1 MIYYALAASIAAL
14 LGGALALYRQKWM
27 NLLLGYAAGSLIG
40 VVCFELLPE
49 IFDGINRGDAS
60 EIAAMTAFVSG
71 FIFFHILEKSLLI
84 HTFHEDKYSSH
95 HLHANIGAVSVS
107 ALIAHSFVDGMG
119 IGLAFQASETIG
131 VAVAIAIIAHRFTDG
146 MNVVNLM
153 LMYKNSRARTKLFL
167 GLAVLSPFL
176 GAISTLL
183 FNVPESYLILY
194 LGFFAG
200 ALFYIASS
208 EILPEAHSEKPS
220 YLTILYTLIGI
231 FTMYAVT
238 QLV

>member
-1 MIYYALAASIAAL
+1 MIYYAIAASVAAL
-14 LGGALALYRQKWM
+14 LGGALALRKQKWM

-49 IFDGINRGDAS
+49 IFDGISRGAAT
-60 EIAAMTAFVSG
+60 EVAAMTAFVSG

-84 HTFHEDKYSSH
+84 HSSHEDKYNSH
-95 HLHANIGAVSVS
+95 HSHATIGVVSVS

-119 IGLAFQASETIG
+119 IGLAFQAGETIG
-131 VAVAIAIIAHRFTDG
+131 IAVAIAIIAHRFTDG

-153 LMYKNSRARTKLFL
+153 LMYKNSKTRTKIFL
-167 GLAVLSPFL
+167 GLAVLAPFF

-208 EILPEAHSEKPS
+208 EILPEAHSKKPS
-220 YLTILYTLIGI
+220 YVTILYTLIGI
-231 FTMYAVT
+231 LTMYAVT